1 MSLVK
6 IRRSAQITLPA
17 DVRRALNVGDGDYL
31 EAELVE
37 GGVLL
42 RPMATGERVDAW
54 RRIDEAR
61 RTVRPVPEQ
70 AVKPV
75 EQQEREILEE
85 VNEVRRAYAE
95 ERRRR

>member
-17 DVRRALNVGDGDYL
+17 DICRALNVGDGDYL
-31 EAELVE
+31 EAEVVE

-42 RPMATGERVDAW
+42 RPVAAGKRAGAL

-61 RTVRPVPEQ
+61 RTVRPTPEQ
-70 AVKPV
+70 AAKPIEDQ
-75 EQQEREILEE
+75 EQEILEE
-85 VNEVRRAYAE
+85 VKEVRRAYAE

>member
-17 DVRRALNVGDGDYL
+17 DVRRALNVADGDYL
-31 EAELVE
+31 EAEVVE

-42 RPMATGERVDAW
+42 KPIATGERADAW
-54 RRIDEAR
+54 HRIDEAR
-61 RTVRPVPEQ
+61 RTVRPTPEQ
-70 AVKPV
+70 AAKPI
-75 EQQEREILEE
+75 EDQEREILEE
-85 VNEVRRAYAE
+85 VNEVRREYAG